1 VNFNKIEKFMKKL
14 GFLSLSITA
23 ILSSAS
29 CQNSTD
35 KQLIAKETPN
45 NKMIVEIWSDVMC
58 PFCYIGK
65 RQFELALSKFE
76 HKNEVEVVWRSFELN
91 PTVKTDTTL
100 SVVQYLSTNK
110 GIPLEEAQSMADY
123 ATNMAQGIDL
133 EYHFE
138 KAVVANSFK
147 AHQFLHFAKEY
158 GKQSE
163 VEEALF
169 KAYFTDG
176 KNTDDTKVLLSLATE
191 IGLDSKKLEK
201 ALANG
206 TFSKDVKEDELKA
219 QQLGI
224 NGVPFFYLN
233 ESIQLSGAQDAKEFL
248 KALNK
253 AYVAWKN

>member
-1 VNFNKIEKFMKKL
+1 MKKL
-14 GFLSLSITA
+14 VFLSLSITTL
-23 ILSSAS
+23 LSSAS
-29 CQNSTD
+29 CQSSTD
-35 KQLIAKETPN
+35 KQLIAKETPS

-65 RQFELALSKFE
+65 RQFEKALSQFE

-91 PTVKTDTTL
+91 PSVKTDTNL
-100 SVVQYLSTNK
+100 SVIQYLSTNK
-110 GIPLEEAQSMADY
+110 GIPLEEAKSMADY
-123 ATNMAQGIDL
+123 ATNMAKSVDL

-147 AHQFLHFAKEY
+147 AHQFVHFAKEF
-158 GKQSE
+158 GKQSIA
-163 VEEALF
+163 EEALF

-176 KNTDDTKVLLSLATE
+176 KNTDDTKILLSLATE

-201 ALANG
+201 ALTNG
-206 TFSKDVKEDELKA
+206 TFAKAVKADELKA

-224 NGVPFFYLN
+224 NGVPFFYMN
-233 ESIQLSGAQDAKEFL
+233 ESIQLSGAQDSKEFL

-253 AYVAWKN
+253 AYKEWKK

>member
-1 VNFNKIEKFMKKL
+1 
-14 GFLSLSITA
+14 
-23 ILSSAS
+23 
-29 CQNSTD
+29 
-35 KQLIAKETPN
+35 
-45 NKMIVEIWSDVMC
+45 MC
-58 PFCYIGK
+58 FG
-65 RQFELALSKFE
+65 
-76 HKNEVEVVWRSFELN
+76 V
-91 PTVKTDTTL
+91 
-100 SVVQYLSTNK
+100 
-110 GIPLEEAQSMADY
+110 
-123 ATNMAQGIDL
+123 DL

-248 KALNK
+248 KALK
-253 AYVAWKN
+253 KSYSEWMR

>member
-1 VNFNKIEKFMKKL
+1 MKKIV
-14 GFLSLSITA
+14 FLSLSITA
-23 ILSSAS
+23 LLSSAS
-29 CQNSTD
+29 CQNASES
-35 KQLIAKETPN
+35 KVLSKETV
-45 NKMIVEIWSDVMC
+45 NKKMVVEIWSDVMC

-65 RQFELALSKFE
+65 RQFEKALSQFE

-123 ATNMAQGIDL
+123 ATNMAKSVDL

-138 KAVVANSFK
+138 KAVVANSFR
-147 AHQFLHFAKEY
+147 AHQFVHFAKEY
-158 GKQSE
+158 GKQSIA
-163 VEEALF
+163 EEALF

-191 IGLDSKKLEK
+191 IGLDPKKLEA
-201 ALANG
+201 ALANE
-206 TFSKDVKEDELKA
+206 TFSKEVKADELKA
-219 QQLGI
+219 QKLGI
-224 NGVPFFYLN
+224 NGVPFFYMN

-248 KALNK
+248 KVLNK
-253 AYVAWKN
+253 AYEAWKK

>member
-1 VNFNKIEKFMKKL
+1 MKKL
-14 GFLSLSITA
+14 VFLSMSITA
-23 ILSSAS
+23 LLSSAS
-29 CQNSTD
+29 CQNAPETKQNST
-35 KQLIAKETPN
+35 KNPS
-45 NKMIVEIWSDVMC
+45 NKLVVEIWSDVMC

-65 RQFELALSKFE
+65 RQFEKALSQFE
-76 HKNEVEVVWRSFELN
+76 HKDEVKVIWRSFELN
-91 PTVKTDTTL
+91 PNVKTETTL
-100 SVVQYLSTNK
+100 SVVNYLSANK
-110 GIPLEEAQSMADY
+110 GIPLEEAKGMADY
-123 ATNMAQGIDL
+123 ATNMAKSVDL

-176 KNTDDTKVLLSLATE
+176 KNTDDSMVLMSLATE
-191 IGLDSKKLEK
+191 IGLDAKKLKDALESGQFAK
-201 ALANG
+201 A
-206 TFSKDVKEDELKA
+206 VKADELKA
-219 QQLGI
+219 QKLGI

-253 AYVAWKN
+253 AYKEWKK

>member
-1 VNFNKIEKFMKKL
+1 MKKL
-14 GFLSLSITA
+14 VFLSMSITA
-23 ILSSAS
+23 LLSSAS
-29 CQNSTD
+29 CQNASES
-35 KQLIAKETPN
+35 KVLSKETV
-45 NKMIVEIWSDVMC
+45 NKKMVVEIWSDVMC

-76 HKNEVEVVWRSFELN
+76 YKNEVEVIWRSFELN
-91 PTVKTDTTL
+91 PSVKTDTTL
-100 SVVQYLSTNK
+100 SVVQYLSLNK
-110 GIPLEEAQSMADY
+110 GIPLEDAKSMADY
-123 ATNMAQGIDL
+123 ATNMARGVDL

-176 KNTDDTKVLLSLATE
+176 KNTDDTNVLLKIAGE
-191 IGLDSKKLEK
+191 VGLDSKKLEA

-206 TFSKDVKEDELKA
+206 TFSKDVKADELKA

-253 AYVAWKN
+253 AYAAWKK

>member
-1 VNFNKIEKFMKKL
+1 MQNLI
-14 GFLSLSITA
+14 FLSFSIA
-23 ILSSAS
+23 ALLSSAS
-29 CQNSTD
+29 CQNASES
-35 KQLIAKETPN
+35 KELLKEKVSK
-45 NKMIVEIWSDVMC
+45 KMIVEIWSDVMC

-91 PTVKTDTTL
+91 PSVKTDTTL

-123 ATNMAQGIDL
+123 ATNMARGVNL

-158 GKQSE
+158 DKQSE

-176 KNTDDTKVLLSLATE
+176 KNTDDTEVLLKIASE
-191 IGLDSKKLEK
+191 VGINKEKLET

-206 TFSKDVKEDELKA
+206 TFSKDVKADELKA

-224 NGVPFFYLN
+224 NGVPFFYMN

-253 AYVAWKN
+253 TYVAWKK

>member
-1 VNFNKIEKFMKKL
+1 MKKL
-14 GFLSLSITA
+14 GFLSLSITVL
-23 ILSSAS
+23 LSSAS
-29 CQNSTD
+29 CQNAPES
-35 KQLIAKETPN
+35 KAVAKTATSE
-45 NKMIVEIWSDVMC
+45 KLVVEIWSDVMC

-65 RQFELALSKFE
+65 RQFERALAKFE
-76 HKNEVEVVWRSFELN
+76 HKEEVEVIWRSFELN
-91 PTVKTDTTL
+91 PSVKTDTML
-100 SVVQYLSTNK
+100 SVVDYLSKNK
-110 GIPLEEAQSMADY
+110 GIPLEEAKSMADY
-123 ATNMAQGIDL
+123 ATNMARGVDL

-147 AHQFLHFAKEY
+147 AHQFVHFAKEF
-158 GKQSE
+158 GKQSIA
-163 VEEALF
+163 EEALF

-191 IGLDSKKLEK
+191 IGLDSKKLET

-206 TFSKDVKEDELKA
+206 TFSKDVKADELKA

-233 ESIQLSGAQDAKEFL
+233 ESIQLSGAQDSKEFL

-253 AYVAWKN
+253 AYSEWKK

>member
-1 VNFNKIEKFMKKL
+1 MKKIV
-14 GFLSLSITA
+14 FLSLSITA
-23 ILSSAS
+23 LLSSAS
-29 CQNSTD
+29 CQNASES
-35 KQLIAKETPN
+35 KVLSKETV
-45 NKMIVEIWSDVMC
+45 NKKMVVEIWSDVMC

-65 RQFELALSKFE
+65 RQFEKALSQFE
-76 HKNEVEVVWRSFELN
+76 HKDEVKVIWRSFELN
-91 PTVKTDTTL
+91 PNVKTETTL
-100 SVVQYLSTNK
+100 SVVNYLSANK
-110 GIPLEEAQSMADY
+110 GIPLEEAKGMADY
-123 ATNMAQGIDL
+123 ATNMAKSVDL

-176 KNTDDTKVLLSLATE
+176 KNTDDSMVLMSLATE
-191 IGLDSKKLEK
+191 IGLDAKKLKDALESGQFAK
-201 ALANG
+201 A
-206 TFSKDVKEDELKA
+206 VKADELKA
-219 QQLGI
+219 QKLGI

-253 AYVAWKN
+253 AYKEWKK